1 MVDGPPIDIL
11 AATLLVLSS
20 EDRTKLAAIL
30 SAKSFF
36 PPDCGKP
43 CPTLQNQQEGLA
55 CPKASA
61 NPASSSDAGVKLGTS
76 DLASCLALLT
86 PKYPDLA
93 LLIRHWE
100 ALPEPIKTAI
110 MALVNTITRAS
121 T

>member
-1 MVDGPPIDIL
+1 VETI
-11 AATLLVLSS
+11 AATLFALSS

-43 CPTLQNQQEGLA
+43 RPTLQNQREGLA
-55 CPKASA
+55 YPKAGA
-61 NPASSSDAGVKLGTS
+61 NPESSSDAEAKLGTS

-100 ALPEPIKTAI
+100 ALSEPIKTAI